1 MGPGVGVVYAVDE
14 GVKGAGGAQV
24 GGKLDRVVVER
35 RVDELPSGGGG
46 LAKPFWASSKPV
58 ERGSK
63 RAGRMLDRG
72 SLVPAPAG

>member
-46 LAKPFWASSKPV
+46 SPSLLGLAANLWRWQGGCWREPGACASWLS
-58 ERGSK
+58 
-63 RAGRMLDRG
+63 A
-72 SLVPAPAG
+72 